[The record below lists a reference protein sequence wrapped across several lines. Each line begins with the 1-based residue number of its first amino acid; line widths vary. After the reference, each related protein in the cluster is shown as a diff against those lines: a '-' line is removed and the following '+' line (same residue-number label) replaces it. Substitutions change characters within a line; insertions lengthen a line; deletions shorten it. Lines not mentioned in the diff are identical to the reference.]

1 MENLL
6 LLSSSLNLRPVLLQL
21 GIGSV
26 ESRHPLCRD
35 AGGADGAVLNAL
47 STVGA
52 RWQLVLLS
60 SLTSWRPTS
69 CRNRHPQKRR
79 G

>member
-1 MENLL
+1 MESLL

-26 ESRHPLCRD
+26 ESRYPLGRD

-52 RWQLVLLS
+52 
-60 SLTSWRPTS
+60 
-69 CRNRHPQKRR
+69 